1 MCRDM
6 TSSQAI
12 GRKKRAKEVTP
23 YYQLEN
29 RHYLKPGRYN
39 IPMRG
44 LKVPKRE
51 GESVRKFLIEEN
63 ALVKGYKIKRNK
75 EFLYF
80 PVKKEIPGYD
90 IVETD
95 FEKSP
100 SPPESLCTFGLRSF
114 DIIGDIA
121 VVNIPE
127 ELEDKKEE
135 IARILLSRN
144 SVHTVVGKA
153 SRVSGTLRTRTFEHL
168 SGEEKMVT
176 THKEHG
182 LLFKVDISQVYF
194 NPRLS
199 TERWRISQKV
209 NPGEIVIDMF
219 CGVGPFSIMIAKN
232 AQPKT
237 VYAIDMNPRAIELLK
252 ENIILNKVDTVV
264 PLLGDAKKEI
274 THLGQADRI
283 IMNLPQNA
291 FEFLPEALSHGK
303 LIHCYTITAD
313 IEQEF
318 ERINALSQDLGCN
331 IHIIA
336 METVKSYAP
345 DMDMYRID
353 LSTV

>member
-1 MCRDM
+1 M
-6 TSSQAI
+6 TSLQTTEQE
-12 GRKKRAKEVTP
+12 KRAKKVTP
-23 YYQLEN
+23 FRQLEN
-29 RHYLKPGRYN
+29 RHYLKPGGYS

-51 GESVRKFLIEEN
+51 GESVRKLLIEEN
-63 ALVKGYKIKRNK
+63 ALVKGYKIKRNEK
-75 EFLYF
+75 FLYF
-80 PVKKEIPGYD
+80 PVKREIPGYD

-121 VVNIPE
+121 VVDIPE

-135 IARILLSRN
+135 IARILLGRN
-144 SVHTVVGKA
+144 PVHTVVGKA

-168 SGEEKMVT
+168 SGEEKTVT
-176 THKEHG
+176 THKEYG

-199 TERWRISQKV
+199 TERWRIAQKV
-209 NPGEIVIDMF
+209 KPGEIVIDMF

-232 AQPKT
+232 AHPKT
-237 VYAIDMNPRAIELLK
+237 VYAIDINPRAIELLK

-264 PLLGDAKKEI
+264 PILGDAKKEI

-291 FEFLPEALSHGK
+291 FEFLPAALSHGK
-303 LIHCYTITAD
+303 IIHYYCITSD

-318 ERINALSQDLGCN
+318 EKINALGQDLGCS
-331 IHIIA
+331 IHIINL
-336 METVKSYAP
+336 ETVKSYAP
-345 DMDMYRID
+345 DMDMHRID